1 MTTLKLN
8 KKALKE
14 KELRA
19 KRLPLLQAFDILKS
33 NIYFGIDVITEEERH
48 VLTEWYMA
56 VLDLSEEA
64 INNPPAKVAKYVI

>member
-19 KRLPLLQAFDILKS
+19 KRLNLFKAFDILKS
-33 NIYFGIDVITEEERH
+33 NIYFGIDHIDSVEQQALIK
-48 VLTEWYMA
+48 WYEA
-56 VLDLSEEA
+56 ALDLEEEA
-64 INNPPAKVAKYVI
+64 INNPPAILAKYVI